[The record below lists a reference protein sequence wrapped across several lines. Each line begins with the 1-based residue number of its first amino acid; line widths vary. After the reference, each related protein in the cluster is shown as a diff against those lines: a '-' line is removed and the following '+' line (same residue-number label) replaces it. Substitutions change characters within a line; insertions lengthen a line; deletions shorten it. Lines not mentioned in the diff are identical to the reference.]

1 MIISPSVMKT
11 PPSSPRHGV
20 YSCPHMVPRRVDG
33 TLIDMVIYDL
43 DIIIPNYYDMS
54 NRFSITVLSFSLT
67 KKYTYLR
74 MRAAEK

>member
-1 MIISPSVMKT
+1 
-11 PPSSPRHGV
+11 
-20 YSCPHMVPRRVDG
+20 MVPHRVDG